1 MEPLTV
7 IGIAVGLAMDAFA
20 VAIATSVTLR
30 TVSGRQYFRL
40 SFHFGFFQ
48 FMMPL
53 AGWLLGTGFASYMAD
68 YDHWVAFGLLG
79 FIGGRMIHG
88 ALAGRAPEPAAPRGG
103 DGDGPAGPVSGRTGR
118 PNDPTRGWSLVLLS
132 VATSIDALA
141 VGVSFAMLDHR
152 VFLPCVA
159 IGVITAGITLLGMR
173 IGGRLGVRF
182 GCRMEIVGGLILV
195 GIGTRILVQ
204 HLAV

>member
-7 IGIAVGLAMDAFA
+7 VGIAVGLAMDAFA
-20 VAIATSVTLR
+20 VAIAASVSLR

-79 FIGGRMIHG
+79 FIGGKMIHG
-88 ALAGRAPEPAAPRGG
+88 ALGGAGEKSAE
-103 DGDGPAGPVSGRTGR
+103 PVSGPPRR
-118 PNDPTRGWSLVLLS
+118 LDDPTRGWSLVMLS

-159 IGVITAGITLLGMR
+159 IGVITAAITWLGMR

-182 GCRMEIVGGLILV
+182 GHRMEIVGGLILV
-195 GIGTRILVQ
+195 GIGARILVQ
-204 HLAV
+204 HLTA

>member
-7 IGIAVGLAMDAFA
+7 VGIAVGLAMDAFA
-20 VAIATSVTLR
+20 VAIAASVSLR
-30 TVSGRQYFRL
+30 TVSSRQYFRL

-79 FIGGRMIHG
+79 FIGGKMIHG
-88 ALAGRAPEPAAPRGG
+88 ALGGAPAGAKPRAGRE
-103 DGDGPAGPVSGRTGR
+103 AGPVPGGSPRLD
-118 PNDPTRGWSLVLLS
+118 DPTRGWSLVMLS

-141 VGVSFAMLDHR
+141 VGISFAMLDHR

-159 IGVITAGITLLGMR
+159 IGVITAGITWLGMR

-182 GCRMEIVGGLILV
+182 GHRMEIVGGLILV

-204 HLAV
+204 HLTG